1 MSALN
6 ELEAF
11 QDGLSSPFWQHF
23 AKHVAEQWGPSGLA
37 FQQMYQAGITA
48 KNWEQVVAANE
59 IQKAMA
65 AMLAY
70 PHERVQQLKA
80 HGLREL
86 VTERQQRGGA

>member
-23 AKHVAEQWGPSGLA
+23 SKHLVEQWGPSGLA
-37 FQQMYQAGITA
+37 FQQMYQDGIS
-48 KNWEQVVAANE
+48 KKDWERVVAANE

-65 AMLAY
+65 AVLQY
-70 PHERVQQLKA
+70 PHERVTQLKA
-80 HGLREL
+80 AGLREL
-86 VTERQQRGGA
+86 VKERAGRGGV